1 MENIFG
7 GLIEFESEKEFDEYM
22 KKMTPRESLVI
33 IEKAIEYAYMNN
45 LFTQQ
50 ETYCIYKSNKNL
62 KDDEK
67 EIL

>member
-50 ETYCIYKSNKNL
+50 ETYCIYKSIKNL

>member
-7 GLIEFESEKEFDEYM
+7 GLIEFESENEFDEYM
-22 KKMTPRESLVI
+22 KNMSSKESLVI

-50 ETYCIYKSNKNL
+50 ETYCIYKSIKKL
-62 KDDEK
+62 KENV
-67 EIL
+67 

>member
-22 KKMTPRESLVI
+22 KNMSSKESLVI

-45 LFTQQ
+45 LYTQQ
-50 ETYCIYKSNKNL
+50 ETYCIYKSIKKL
-62 KDDEK
+62 KENV
-67 EIL
+67 

>member
-22 KKMTPRESLVI
+22 KNMSSKESLVI

-45 LFTQQ
+45 LYSQQ
-50 ETYCIYKSNKNL
+50 ETYCIYKSIKKL
-62 KDDEK
+62 KENV
-67 EIL
+67 

>member
-22 KKMTPRESLVI
+22 KNMSSKESLVI

-45 LFTQQ
+45 LYSQQ
-50 ETYCIYKSNKNL
+50 ETYCIYKSIK
-62 KDDEK
+62 KIK
-67 EIL
+67 ENV